1 MFMHITNIKQQQSL
15 MKLLYPQEHFSC
27 YNFEQGDKPVIQTLS
42 VEDGQRVRLSAVD
55 NKLIF
60 VLKGRFDFVFKGS
73 DTQVISKG
81 QFMLLPAGCTLY
93 ATAKENSNIII
104 LRIRSQIQLCD
115 TFSIEKL
122 LEVDSD
128 IATQNDMN
136 FLDIN
141 ERVESFLAALQ
152 DYINDG
158 LRCYY
163 FYQLKIKEFFYLLR
177 AYYTKEELRAFFNP
191 LISSDLSFSGQVFKY
206 YKAAK
211 TVQELAEMLNYSL
224 SGFQKKFKRVFGVS
238 AYHWIT
244 EQRVK
249 SIRHEINCNEKT
261 FKEISNDYGFSSP
274 SHFNDFCKTHFGE
287 TPGNIREKNRKVVKD

>member
-1 MFMHITNIKQQQSL
+1 

-27 YNFEQGDKPVIQTLS
+27 YNFEQGDKPVIQALS
-42 VEDGQRVRLSAVD
+42 LENGKRIGLSTID

-60 VLKGRFDFVFKGS
+60 VLDGSLEFIFKS
-73 DTQVISKG
+73 SLPQIISRG
-81 QFMLLPAGCTLY
+81 QFMLLPAGSVLS
-93 ATAKENSNIII
+93 ATAKGDLRIII
-104 LRIRSQIQLCD
+104 LRIRSQIRLCD

-122 LEVDSD
+122 LDVDFHDSLKGG
-128 IATQNDMN
+128 MY

-141 ERVESFLAALQ
+141 ERVEYFLAGLQ
-152 DYINDG
+152 NYINDG

-163 FYQLKIKEFFYLLR
+163 FYQLKISEFFYLLR

-191 LISSDLSFSGQVFKY
+191 LISSDMSFSGQVFKY
-206 YKAAK
+206 YKTARTA
-211 TVQELAEMLNYSL
+211 QELAEMLNYSF

-238 AYHWIT
+238 AYRWIT

-249 SIRHEINCNEKT
+249 SIAHEINCNEKS

-274 SHFNDFCKTHFGE
+274 SHFNDFCKTHLGQ
-287 TPGNIREKNRKVVKD
+287 TPGNIREKNRKVAKD